1 MVIDI
6 AFVIEGQDDEELPE
20 QIQGATRIHFPS
32 PQDAL
37 NITHYLRQ
45 ANKQL

>member
-1 MVIDI
+1 MIIDI
-6 AFVIEGQDDEELPE
+6 AFVIEGQDDDELPE

-37 NITHYLRQ
+37 NITHYLKQ
-45 ANKQL
+45 ANK